1 MTAEQQ
7 AVADA
12 AARRDGTGAGAGANA
27 TGDTNAA
34 AMGAAGLLP
43 VNRPTGAR
51 NAAGLL
57 GLNESHS
64 VVANSSVLGGS
75 SRLAAAGT
83 GGPSCRPAELLGL
96 RSGVVNYGC

>member
-12 AARRDGTGAGAGANA
+12 AARRDGTGAGANA
-27 TGDTNAA
+27 TGDTTAA
-34 AMGAAGLLP
+34 TMGAAG
-43 VNRPTGAR
+43 VRMNRPTGAG
-51 NAAGLL
+51 NATGSL

-64 VVANSSVLGGS
+64 VAANGSVLCGS
-75 SRLAAAGT
+75 SRLAGT
-83 GGPSCRPAELLGL
+83 GSPSCRPAELLDL